1 MVVLMLP
8 RSRWLC
14 CRSRHAYLL
23 TRTHRQP
30 TLRRAKPT
38 LLTMHH
44 HMSPETVPRLPSVE
58 LRVPVQVYAR
68 TVHDVAERNDPD
80 HG

>member
-1 MVVLMLP
+1 
-8 RSRWLC
+8 
-14 CRSRHAYLL
+14 
-23 TRTHRQP
+23 
-30 TLRRAKPT
+30 
-38 LLTMHH
+38 MHH